1 MDDLPAS
8 RLGEA
13 RDNLSNSRSRVMQA
27 KHFVKLNHLAIALA
41 GLAIATAATAG
52 TPSLSAQTTFA
63 SGNNP
68 YAVVM
73 ADLNGDG
80 KPDMVTTND
89 PDGTVSVFE
98 NQTANGAASPSFAA
112 QQTIAVGSYPES
124 VTIADVNGD
133 GLPDIITANSGDGT
147 ITVLLNTTASSGS
160 APTFA
165 APQVFTVGNQPEA
178 VVAVDLNGDGIP
190 DLAVAN
196 YADCTITVLFNNTAA
211 GTSNLDFSNQQTFQ
225 LTGNPMQL
233 AVADLNGD
241 TLPDLV
247 ATQYGGGDV
256 AVLLNGTTTGSM
268 TPVFADAQYVSVG
281 GTYSLAVADL
291 NGDSVP
297 DIAVVDVVNQQM
309 AVLVNTTVAG
319 SSTVSFDAPQTFALG
334 TDPQC
339 IMAVDLDLDG
349 KPDLVVANYMDG
361 TIGVLHN
368 TTTAGSST
376 ISFDPMQAFSA
387 GSQAEGVAAADING
401 DGKPDV
407 VVTDNGAAMV
417 GVFLNTTP

>member
-1 MDDLPAS
+1 
-8 RLGEA
+8 
-13 RDNLSNSRSRVMQA
+13 MQA
-27 KHFVKLNHLAIALA
+27 KHFVKLSRLSALA
-41 GLAIATAATAG
+41 GLAVATAASAG
-52 TPSLSAQTTFA
+52 TLSLSAQTTFA

-98 NQTANGAASPSFAA
+98 NQTANGAASPSFVA
-112 QQTIAVGSYPES
+112 QQTISVGGYPES

-178 VVAVDLNGDGIP
+178 VIAVDLNGDGKP

-196 YADCTITVLFNNTAA
+196 YADCTITVLFNNTAS
-211 GTSNLDFSNQQTFQ
+211 GTSNLDFTNQQTFQ

-233 AVADLNGD
+233 AAADLNGD

-247 ATQYGGGDV
+247 ATIFGGGEV
-256 AVLLNGTTTGSM
+256 AVLLNGTTGAGSM
-268 TPVFADAQYVSVG
+268 TPIFADAQYVSVG
-281 GTYSLAVADL
+281 GMSDSYSLAVADL
-291 NGDSVP
+291 NGDTIP
-297 DIAVVDVVNQQM
+297 DIAVVNMAAQQV

-319 SSTVSFDAPQTFALG
+319 SNTVSFNAPQAFALG
-334 TDPQC
+334 NDPQC

-349 KPDLVVANYMDG
+349 KPDLVVANSMDG

-368 TTTAGSST
+368 TTTAGSAT
-376 ISFDPMQAFSA
+376 MSFDPMQTFTA
-387 GSQAEGVAAADING
+387 GSHTEGVAAADING
-401 DGKPDV
+401 DGKFDV
-407 VVTDNGAAMV
+407 VVTDNGAASV